1 MLSPAVLR
9 VAMVSVA
16 GGGKTLVPASGPSET
31 APMQNKKQMKEC
43 TRGSERRFA
52 GGLSRVSTSL
62 QLHL

>member
-1 MLSPAVLR
+1 
-9 VAMVSVA
+9 MVSVA